1 MRHCGMVSGV
11 GGVVGALLALC
22 AVCSWVTCL
31 FDRCL
36 LCRRHHVYGQ
46 QLGGAFGFGSLVKM
60 APPPPRGGHIMV
72 VRVNQP
78 FSVTWSRGLLP

>member
-1 MRHCGMVSGV
+1 M
-11 GGVVGALLALC
+11 VGALLALH

-36 LCRRHHVYGQ
+36 LCRHHVYGQ
-46 QLGGAFGFGSLVKM
+46 QLGGAFGFGSLVRM
-60 APPPPRGGHIMV
+60 APLPPRGGRIMV

-78 FSVTWSRGLLP
+78 VSVTWSGCLLP